1 MEKGTHIS
9 KSTDFI
15 NLSNCHNNL
24 FVCSK
29 AVQRTAA
36 NKQQIFQ
43 FNNGSVNVDEVW
55 DYN

>member
-1 MEKGTHIS
+1 MGKDTHIS